1 MFINLL
7 KKPNFSE
14 LKFPGCIVLFCCLL
28 TNLVEGQQII
38 RGTVAESDS
47 VTVMPFVY
55 IINKS
60 TGNGTMSDN
69 EGRFTL
75 STNSEDTLLCSYV
88 GFIKLYIPVKN
99 LLRNSKGQVKLIMSE
114 MALKLPMV
122 NITTFKYQPYERQ
135 YMNDIIDRSRI
146 KNMDYIGSPITAL
159 YMRYSKEGKQI
170 QKLAKIFEDILME
183 EEVQRRLSREIL
195 VRLTGDQNIDYYAFR
210 KYCYYVNDY
219 YIVTHDG
226 AELYTKVME
235 CYKKWKAD
243 NGGYR
248 KRESDNKEIRKSNPD
263 ANWRKREE
271 VKPD

>member
-1 MFINLL
+1 
-7 KKPNFSE
+7 
-14 LKFPGCIVLFCCLL
+14 
-28 TNLVEGQQII
+28 
-38 RGTVAESDS
+38 
-47 VTVMPFVY
+47 
-55 IINKS
+55 
-60 TGNGTMSDN
+60 
-69 EGRFTL
+69 
-75 STNSEDTLLCSYV
+75 
-88 GFIKLYIPVKN
+88 
-99 LLRNSKGQVKLIMSE
+99 
-114 MALKLPMV
+114 
-122 NITTFKYQPYERQ
+122 
-135 YMNDIIDRSRI
+135 
-146 KNMDYIGSPITAL
+146 MDYIGSPITAL